1 MMKDNGMNDG
11 SSKFGWVLDELAER
25 LNGVRYVVML
35 SNDGLMLGHCAQIP
49 REDAERF
56 SAISSALHS
65 LGASVGRQFS
75 AGNLQQVM
83 VELDDAMLFVTSAG
97 ANACLAVLG
106 EATADWGLVA
116 HEMNLTVQRMGTWL
130 STKTRHSKHVK

>member
-1 MMKDNGMNDG
+1 MTEEYG
-11 SSKFGWVLDELAER
+11 KFNWILDDLAER
-25 LNGVRYVVML
+25 LNGVRYVIML
-35 SNDGLMLGHCAQIP
+35 SNDGLMLGHCAQIE

-56 SAISSALHS
+56 SAMASALQS
-65 LGASVGRQFS
+65 LGTSAGRLFS

-83 VELDDAMLFVTSAG
+83 VELDEAMLFVTSAG
-97 ANACLAVLG
+97 ANASIAVLG

-130 STKTRHSKHVK
+130 SSKPRHSNVTR

>member
-1 MMKDNGMNDG
+1 MSEGLG
-11 SSKFGWVLDELAER
+11 KFDWILDDLAER
-25 LNGVRYVVML
+25 LKGVRYVVML
-35 SNDGLMLGHCAQIP
+35 SNDGLMLGHCAQIQ

-56 SAISSALHS
+56 SAMASAMQS
-65 LGASVGRQFS
+65 LGTSAGRQFS
-75 AGNLQQVM
+75 AGRLQQVM

-130 STKTRHSKHVK
+130 STKPRHSNHVQ